1 MPVTAVGQLRFFRT
15 FDLMNMAIG
24 KLSLEGIGQDR
35 PFVIAGPCAAENRE
49 QVLGTA
55 EALSRIGVRFFRA
68 GVWKPRTRPGGFEGV
83 GSIAFEWMQE
93 ARELYGLRIATE
105 VATPHHVEA
114 ALAAHTDLLWIGAR
128 TTASPF
134 AVQEIAEALKGTG
147 VQLLIKN
154 PVSPD
159 LSLWCGAVERFLES
173 GLRRIGLIHR
183 GFSWIGG
190 SSCRN
195 APLWNLPIEMRRLWP
210 DVTMVCDPSHIG
222 GRRDL
227 VGPLAQQALDLDFD
241 GLLIESHID
250 PASALSDRG
259 QQLTPKELELT
270 LKSLHRR
277 EDAPMPGEVS
287 ALRGRIDALDR
298 EMIELLAA
306 RQEITDSIGRYKKSN
321 DLPLL
326 QSGRYREIIADRA
339 RLAREKG
346 LDPDY
351 VTALMETIHDESIRR
366 QVEP

>member
-1 MPVTAVGQLRFFRT
+1 MRFFRT
-15 FDLMNMAIG
+15 FDLMNATIG
-24 KLSLEGIGQDR
+24 KLKLKGVGQES
-35 PFVIAGPCAAENRE
+35 PFIIAGPCAAENRD
-49 QVLGTA
+49 QVLNTA
-55 EALSRIGVRFFRA
+55 LALSRIGVHYFRA

-93 ARELYGLRIATE
+93 ARELSGLKITTE
-105 VATPHHVEA
+105 VATPRHVEA
-114 ALAAHTDLLWIGAR
+114 ALAANMDLLWIGAR

-134 AVQEIAEALKGTG
+134 AVQEIAEALKGTDLP
-147 VQLLIKN
+147 LLIKN

-159 LSLWCGAVERFLES
+159 LSLWCGAVERFLEA

-190 SSCRN
+190 NSCRN

-241 GLLIESHID
+241 GLLIECHID
-250 PASALSDRG
+250 PDTALSDRG
-259 QQLTPKELELT
+259 QQLTPAELEVT
-270 LKSLHRR
+270 LKALHRR
-277 EDAPMPGEVS
+277 KDAPLAGDIP
-287 ALRGRIDALDR
+287 ALRARIDAIDR
-298 EMIELLAA
+298 EMIALLAN
-306 RQEITDSIGRYKKSN
+306 RQDITDEIGRYKKSN

-326 QSGRYREIIADRA
+326 QSGRYSQIIADRA
-339 RLAREKG
+339 KLAREIG

-366 QVEP
+366 QVEPTPDTSL